1 MVRLKINYIP
11 QELATKTISLSN
23 NEPITKIIPMIKDKK
38 YEGVIINKNNKYF
51 GIIDSKGLY
60 KFSELRM
67 PKNESAESFAVKA
80 PVINNE
86 TDLFTVLDY
95 FTNIKTNVLP
105 YSYKN
110 KIDSVLTRKSLLK
123 FILSSK
129 LINEMPVEKIMTF
142 PVIAADADT
151 GLITAKKIMSDHR
164 LSRLIV
170 LKNNSPIGIISMKD
184 IVYKFSLDEK
194 LPEMKDVRF
203 NINNIN
209 IGSLCER
216 NVKTIEYNRLV
227 SEATRK
233 MVEQGISSLVVVK
246 DKKYIGIVTI
256 SDILKNIQIN
266 EHIQENKI
274 FIIGIDDET
283 KEYEDE
289 IREQL
294 RNEINKIEKL
304 NYNVNYLTLNI
315 KRNNRYYQLNARVNL
330 DHTGIISLHVE
341 EYLLDKAMK
350 NLLLLIEKELKK
362 EKSQMLTLRK
372 VDRNEEE

>member
-1 MVRLKINYIP
+1 MVRLRINYVP
-11 QELATKTISLSN
+11 QELATKTISLSS

-38 YEGVIINKNNKYF
+38 YEGVIINKNNKYL

-60 KFSELRM
+60 KFSDMRM
-67 PKNESAESFAVKA
+67 QKNESAEGFVVKA

-95 FTNIKTNVLP
+95 FTSAKTNVLP

-123 FILSSK
+123 LILSSK
-129 LINEMPVEKIMTF
+129 LMNEMPVERIMTF

-151 GLITAKKIMSDHR
+151 GLITAKKIMSDHK
-164 LSRLIV
+164 LSRLVV

-184 IVYKFSLDEK
+184 IIYKFSLNEK

-216 NVKTIEYNRLV
+216 NVKTIEYNRPV
-227 SEATRK
+227 SEAMRRII
-233 MVEQGISSLVVVK
+233 EQAISSLVVVK
-246 DKKYIGIVTI
+246 DKKYIGMVTI

-266 EHIQENKI
+266 EQIQENKI
-274 FIIGIDDET
+274 FLIGIDEET

-294 RNEINKIEKL
+294 KSEINKIERM
-304 NYNVNYLTLNI
+304 NYTVNYLTLNV
-315 KRNNRYYQLNARVNL
+315 KRNNRYYQLNARINL
-330 DHTGIISLHVE
+330 DRTGIISLHVE

-350 NLLLLIEKELKK
+350 NLLSLLEKELKK

>member
-1 MVRLKINYIP
+1 MKIQIFF
-11 QELATKTISLSN
+11 LLISILLSVSI
-23 NEPITKIIPMIKDKK
+23 ITANASFT
-38 YEGVIINKNNKYF
+38 VTHLNTTVTLNKNT
-51 GIIDSKGLY
+51 SA
-60 KFSELRM
+60 
-67 PKNESAESFAVKA
+67 KNESAESFAVKA
-80 PVINNE
+80 PIINNE

-95 FTNIKTNVLP
+95 FTNVKTNVLP

-110 KIDSVLTRKSLLK
+110 KIDSIVTRKSLLK

-129 LINEMPVEKIMTF
+129 LINEMTVEKIMTF

-151 GLITAKKIMSDHR
+151 GLITAKKIMSDHK
-164 LSRLIV
+164 LGRLIV

-184 IVYKFSLDEK
+184 IVYKFSLNEK

-216 NVKTIEYNRLV
+216 NVKTIEYNKLV
-227 SEATRK
+227 SDATRRI
-233 MVEQGISSLVVVK
+233 VEQGISSLVVVK
-246 DKKYIGIVTI
+246 DKKYIGIITI

-266 EHIQENKI
+266 EQIQENKI

-294 RNEINKIEKL
+294 RSEINKIEK
-304 NYNVNYLTLNI
+304 
-315 KRNNRYYQLNARVNL
+315 
-330 DHTGIISLHVE
+330 
-341 EYLLDKAMK
+341 MK
-350 NLLLLIEKELKK
+350 SDYKEGEAVLRLKTDLAA
-362 EKSQMLTLRK
+362 SDSTFA
-372 VDRNEEE
+372 VIFAIFAY